1 MNLSSSR
8 FYKIMWYYSRR
19 NMEISP
25 LRCPDSINNV
35 PFYGQRRDSF
45 SSPLVQTGAQ
55 LASYLMGKGGSYPGH
70 KEVVT

>member
-1 MNLSSSR
+1 
-8 FYKIMWYYSRR
+8 
-19 NMEISP
+19 MEISP